1 MDTEQEIPF
10 HCTGTSTK
18 MKSALHYSE
27 SKISTPLSFLP
38 IINTQ
43 NYLLPYTVLSPV
55 IPEATSAL
63 ESNRERITHLSI
75 SIVQE
80 S

>member
-18 MKSALHYSE
+18 MKSTLHY

-43 NYLLPYTVLSPV
+43 NYLLPYTVLSPA